1 MYQPRK
7 GYIIPFTLMLIS
19 VAVMLV
25 VIIYQRGS
33 LFVPYISMMHKREQ
47 AKLLALSGVE
57 IARSQLAH
65 MMVKEN
71 KKEEAQATAEKKEE
85 TETDAQWLFRALIP
99 TLNRW
104 QEFPLRK
111 EIDGIKG
118 KIQIAIAVEEGKI
131 NINEIY
137 DFEKHAFVG
146 QGVKEG
152 KDWQAIIKIIFAKI
166 KKELASNENLYEQF
180 EKFLKERQYKLND
193 ATELLTLD
201 AFRVFDRT
209 VFYEP
214 PEQTKRSVYLLDI
227 FTVYGE
233 RDTMQPWLFSDS
245 MLALLGLKRA
255 TNKDVKQRKEMV
267 QKEMKNFKPT
277 AQWAQDWDKI
287 VKPWYGV
294 EFKSLPKGVDSI
306 LETTFDPKLFSVI
319 SYGEVGNV
327 TQRVY
332 AILERISQQDKN
344 KTYYYVKVKKLYWI

>member
-19 VAVMLV
+19 VAVMII

-33 LFVPYISMMHKREQ
+33 LFVPYISTMHKREQ
-47 AKLLALSGVE
+47 ARLLALSGIE

-65 MMVKEN
+65 MVVKEN
-71 KKEEAQATAEKKEE
+71 KKEQPQESTEKKEE
-85 TETDAQWLFRALIP
+85 PETDAQWLFRALIP

-104 QEFPLRK
+104 QEFPLKK
-111 EIDGIKG
+111 ESDGING
-118 KIQIAIAVEEGKI
+118 KIQIAIAAEAGKI
-131 NINEIY
+131 NINQIY
-137 DFEKHAFVG
+137 DFEKHAFIG
-146 QGVKEG
+146 QGAKDG
-152 KDWQAIIKIIFAKI
+152 KDWQAIMKIIFTKM
-166 KKELASNENLYEQF
+166 KKELAINENLYEQF

-201 AFRVFDRT
+201 AFRGFDRT

-214 PEQTKRSVYLLDI
+214 PEQAKRSVYLLDI

-233 RDTMQPWLFSDS
+233 QDTIQPWLFSDS

-267 QKEMKNFKPT
+267 AKEIKKFKPT
-277 AQWAQDWDKI
+277 MQWEQDWNTAL
-287 VKPWYGV
+287 KPLYGM
-294 EFKSLPKGVDSI
+294 EFKSLPKGVDTI
-306 LETTFDPKLFSVI
+306 LETTFDPQMFSVV

-332 AILERISQQDKN
+332 AILERISEQNKN
-344 KTYYYVKVKKLYWI
+344 KTYYHVKVKKLYWI